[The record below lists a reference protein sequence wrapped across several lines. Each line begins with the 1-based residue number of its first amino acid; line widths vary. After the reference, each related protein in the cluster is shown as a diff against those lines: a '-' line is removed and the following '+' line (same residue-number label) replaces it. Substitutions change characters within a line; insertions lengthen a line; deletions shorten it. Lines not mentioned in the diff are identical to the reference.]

1 MTDQKV
7 IDLVRLVQKAQ
18 SSVGWVKEEELC
30 KILEE
35 AASVANEIEDDENNS
50 RHFFLNDLKED
61 LMRLEKGILAKKN
74 QIREKR
80 LECKNSKQEWL
91 KPLIRGTIETMEE
104 TLKSLEERREIIKE
118 QLDTL
123 KSDLENAD

>member
-1 MTDQKV
+1 MTDQNV
-7 IDLVRLVQKAQ
+7 IDLVKLLQKAY
-18 SSVGWVKEEELC
+18 SSVPWVREEELN

-35 AASVANEIEDDENNS
+35 AVSLANKIEDDENNS
-50 RHFFLNDLKED
+50 RHFLLNDLKED

-91 KPLIRGTIETMEE
+91 KPLIRGTIETMEK
-104 TLKSLEERREIIKE
+104 TLKSMEERREIIKE

-123 KSDLENAD
+123 KSDLDHTD